1 VRIAVAKRRL
11 YLTIA
16 ISAFLAVPLAAQ
28 AQGYPSRP
36 IRSIMTVAGGADVV
50 ARLVAQGLTGAL
62 GQPVVV
68 ETQCGA
74 GGAIGAE
81 TVARAAPD
89 GYTIMLTSASA
100 LVMNRFLSKNARLDP
115 LKDFTPI
122 TKAFETVALIVT
134 SPALPVGSV
143 RELIEYAKRHPGRLS
158 YGTSGIGTTHHLSGE
173 SIRLLTGIDWV
184 HVPYKG
190 GPPVITDLVA
200 GEIQVGFSIL
210 ATAAPFLAS
219 GKIRV
224 LAVNG
229 AKRYHVI
236 PDVPTV
242 AEQLPGYE
250 APSTWGGYFG
260 PAAMPRAI
268 VARLHDEIVR
278 ILNSPE
284 VRAKAEDIGFPVA
297 TSTPEELSS
306 TIRRDIEYTA
316 GIVKAVGI
324 RPE

>member
-1 VRIAVAKRRL
+1 MKKRCLCLTAAVC
-11 YLTIA
+11 
-16 ISAFLAVPLAAQ
+16 LALPPAAQ

-36 IRSIMTVAGGADVV
+36 IRSIMTVAGGADIV
-50 ARLVAQGLTGAL
+50 ARLVAQGLSGAL

-68 ETQCGA
+68 ETQSGA

-81 TVARAAPD
+81 SVARAAPD

-100 LVMNRFLSKNARLDP
+100 LVMNRFLSKSARLDP
-115 LKDFTPI
+115 LRDFTPI
-122 TKAFETVALIVT
+122 TKAFETVALVVK
-134 SPALPVGSV
+134 SPALPVESMRDLV
-143 RELIEYAKRHPGRLS
+143 EYAKRHPGKLS

-190 GPPVITDLVA
+190 GPPVITDLIG

-210 ATAAPFLAS
+210 ATAAPFIAS
-219 GKIRV
+219 GKIKI

-229 AKRYHVI
+229 AKRYRVI
-236 PDVPTV
+236 RDVPTV
-242 AEQLPGYE
+242 TEQLPGYE
-250 APSTWGGYFG
+250 PPSTWGGYLG
-260 PAAMPRAI
+260 PAGMPQAI
-268 VARLHDEIVR
+268 VVRLHDEIAR

-297 TSTPEELSS
+297 TSTPEELTA

-316 GIVKAVGI
+316 KIVAAVGI

>member
-1 VRIAVAKRRL
+1 MMKRSL
-11 YLTIA
+11 CLVL
-16 ISAFLAVPLAAQ
+16 LAVIGAAH
-28 AQGYPSRP
+28 AQPYPSRP
-36 IRSIMTVAGGADVV
+36 IRSIMTVAGGADIV

-68 ETQCGA
+68 ETQSGA

-81 TVARAAPD
+81 NVARAAPD

-100 LVMNRFLSKNARLDP
+100 LVMNRFLSKSARLDP
-115 LKDFTPI
+115 LRDFTPI
-122 TKAFETVALIVT
+122 TKAFETVALVVT
-134 SPALPVGSV
+134 SPALPFESMRDLV
-143 RELIEYAKRHPGRLS
+143 EYARRHPGKLS

-173 SIRLLTGIDWV
+173 SIRLLAGIDWV

-190 GPPVITDLVA
+190 GPPVITDLIG

-229 AKRYHVI
+229 PKRYHVI
-236 PDVPTV
+236 PNVPTV
-242 AEQLPGYE
+242 TEQLPGYE
-250 APSTWGGYFG
+250 PPSTWGGYFG
-260 PAAMPRAI
+260 PAGMPRAI
-268 VARLHDEIVR
+268 VVRLHDEIVR
-278 ILNSPE
+278 ILSSPE

-297 TSTPEELSS
+297 TSTPEELSA
-306 TIRRDIEYTA
+306 TIRRDIEHTA
-316 GIVKAVGI
+316 RIVKAVGI

>member
-1 VRIAVAKRRL
+1 MRRSL
-11 YLTIA
+11 C
-16 ISAFLAVPLAAQ
+16 LALLALADAAHAQ
-28 AQGYPSRP
+28 SYPTRP
-36 IRSIMTVAGGADVV
+36 IRSIMTVAGGADIV

-68 ETQCGA
+68 ETQSGA

-81 TVARAAPD
+81 SVARAAPD

-100 LVMNRFLSKNARLDP
+100 LVMNRFLSKSARLDP
-115 LKDFTPI
+115 LRDFTPI
-122 TKAFETVALIVT
+122 TKAFETVALVVA
-134 SPALPVGSV
+134 SPALPVGSMRDLV
-143 RELIEYAKRHPGRLS
+143 EYAKSHPGRLS

-190 GPPVITDLVA
+190 GPPVITDLIG

-210 ATAAPFLAS
+210 ATAAPFIAS
-219 GKIRV
+219 GKIKI

-229 AKRYHVI
+229 AKRYRVI
-236 PDVPTV
+236 RDVPTV
-242 AEQLPGYE
+242 TEQLPGYE
-250 APSTWGGYFG
+250 PPSTWGGYFG
-260 PAAMPRAI
+260 PAGMPQAI
-268 VARLHDEIVR
+268 VVRLHDEIAR

-297 TSTPEELSS
+297 TSTPEELTA

-316 GIVKAVGI
+316 KIVAAVGI

>member
-1 VRIAVAKRRL
+1 MKKRCL
-11 YLTIA
+11 CSTIA
-16 ISAFLAVPLAAQ
+16 AWACLALPLAAQ

-36 IRSIMTVAGGADVV
+36 IRSIMTVAGGADIV
-50 ARLVAQGLTGAL
+50 ARLVAQGLTCAL

-68 ETQCGA
+68 ETQSAA

-81 TVARAAPD
+81 AVARAAPD

-100 LVMNRFLSKNARLDP
+100 LVMNRFLSKSARLDP

-122 TKAFETVALIVT
+122 TKAFETVALVVT
-134 SPALPVGSV
+134 SPALPVGSMLDLV
-143 RELIEYAKRHPGRLS
+143 EYAKRHPGKLS

-190 GPPVITDLVA
+190 GPPVITDLIG

-210 ATAAPFLAS
+210 ATAAPFIAS
-219 GKIRV
+219 GKIKI

-236 PDVPTV
+236 RDVPTV
-242 AEQLPGYE
+242 TEQLPGYE
-250 APSTWGGYFG
+250 PPSTWGGYFG
-260 PAAMPRAI
+260 PAGMPQAI
-268 VARLHDEIVR
+268 VVRLHDEIAR

-297 TSTPEELSS
+297 TSTPEELAA

-316 GIVKAVGI
+316 KIVAAVGI
-324 RPE
+324 GPE

>member
-1 VRIAVAKRRL
+1 MARTLCLLFAL
-11 YLTIA
+11 C
-16 ISAFLAVPLAAQ
+16 AASVH
-28 AQGYPSRP
+28 AQPYPSRP
-36 IRSIMTVAGGADVV
+36 IRSIMTVAGGADII
-50 ARLVAQGLTGAL
+50 ARLVAQGLTQSL

-68 ETQCGA
+68 EVQSGA

-81 TVARAAPD
+81 AVARAAPD

-122 TKAFETVALIVT
+122 TKAFETVAVVVT
-134 SPALPVGSV
+134 SPSAPFGSI
-143 RELIEYAKRHPGRLS
+143 REMIDYAKRNPGKLS

-190 GPPVITDLVA
+190 GPPVITDLIG

-210 ATAAPFLAS
+210 ATASPYIAS
-219 GKIRV
+219 GKIRL

-229 AKRYHVI
+229 AERYHVI
-236 PDVPTV
+236 PDVPTLG
-242 AEQLPGYE
+242 EQLPGYE
-250 APSTWGGYFG
+250 PPSTWGGYFG
-260 PAAMPRAI
+260 PAGMPPPI

-278 ILNSPE
+278 VLDSRA
-284 VRAKAEDIGFPVA
+284 VRGKAEEIGFPIA
-297 TSTPEELSS
+297 TSTPEELNA
-306 TIRRDIEYTA
+306 TIRRDVDYTA
-316 GIVKAVGI
+316 RIVKAIGI
-324 RPE
+324 KPE